1 MQLINPNG
9 NDHPPGPSE
18 NSVTATGAD
27 EPAGRKGRRNLN
39 RWLLAGLLP
48 LAALALQWLLWE
60 RLQPYVWLFFYPA
73 VFLSSWVGGRVA
85 GLLATAFSA
94 VVVWY
99 LFIPPRYSFSLVHP
113 STIIALL
120 IFAGMGVLFS
130 LFHERLRRAGRQ
142 TRLALA
148 EAILGREHL
157 EHLMEERTR
166 ELVSL
171 VDELRRKEADLRRS
185 QELAKIGSWTYQ
197 ADGRLEWSDELY
209 RIYGLARGKFTPDV
223 PSFLEIIHPDDRAH
237 MQHWV
242 KACLGGENPGELEFR
257 IVRPDGSVRFIS
269 GHGAL
274 SRDSEGRVTGMS
286 GTGQDITERK
296 IAESAHRESEELL
309 KLFIEYAPVPL
320 AMFDR
325 EMRYLYASRRW
336 RSDFG
341 LGDRSLVKVSHYA
354 IFPEIPQHWRELHR
368 RGLAGEI
375 LREEAEEFRR
385 ADGTVQ
391 WLRWELRPWYDA
403 GGKVGGIVIFSE
415 DISNR
420 KCAEDALQK
429 LNEELELR
437 VAQRTETLDVILSE
451 REAQNAELQRAYHEL
466 EAETARRIRMV
477 EELRQKEQLLI
488 HQSRLAAMG
497 EMLGY
502 IAHQWRQPLNV
513 LGLHLQVLGLSYQH
527 GTFSRELLEESVG
540 KAMGIIRHLSRTIDD
555 FRDFLILNKE
565 KTLFQVDEVIVK
577 TVGLIEEHLKKA
589 GVRIEVA
596 CTNPPEV
603 NGFPNEYSHVILNL
617 LTNAKDAFLERQTEH
632 PVIRVHSGSEQGK
645 TVVTIADNAG
655 GIPEEIIDKIFDAY
669 FTTKGLGKGSGVGLF
684 MSKMIIEKNMGG
696 SLTVRNVNGG
706 AEFRIEI

>member
-1 MQLINPNG
+1 MW
-9 NDHPPGPSE
+9 
-18 NSVTATGAD
+18 V
-27 EPAGRKGRRNLN
+27 
-39 RWLLAGLLP
+39 LASFFP

-60 RLQPYVWLFFYPA
+60 RLRPYVWLFFYPA
-73 VFLSSWVGGRVA
+73 VFLSSWAGGRVA

-94 VVVWY
+94 IAAWY
-99 LFIPPRYSFSLVHP
+99 IFIPPPRSFSLEQP
-113 STIIALL
+113 STGIALL
-120 IFAGMGVLFS
+120 IFAGMGILFS
-130 LFHERLRRAGRQ
+130 LFHERLRRADRQ
-142 TRLALA
+142 IRLTLA
-148 EAILGREHL
+148 GVSSERERL
-157 EHLMEERTR
+157 EQRMEERTR

-185 QELAKIGSWTYQ
+185 QELARIGSWTFM
-197 ADGRLEWSDELY
+197 ADGRLEWSEELY
-209 RIYGLARGKFTPDV
+209 RIYGLTPGAFTPSL
-223 PSFLEIIHPDDRAH
+223 PSFLEIIHPDDRAG
-237 MQHWV
+237 MQQWIAACREV
-242 KACLGGENPGELEFR
+242 KDPGELVFR
-257 IVRPDGSVRFIS
+257 IGRPDGSVRFIS
-269 GHGAL
+269 GHGGL
-274 SRDSEGRVTGMS
+274 IRDGEGRIVGMS
-286 GTGQDITERK
+286 GTAQDITERRN
-296 IAESAHRESEELL
+296 AESAHRESEELL

-336 RSDFG
+336 RRDYG
-341 LGDRSLVKVSHYA
+341 LGDSPILKVSHYE
-354 IFPEIPQHWRELHR
+354 IFPEIPQHWKELHQ

-415 DISNR
+415 DITNR
-420 KCAEDALQK
+420 KSAEDALQK

-437 VAQRTETLDVILSE
+437 VAQRTETLDLILGE

-466 EAETARRIRMV
+466 EAETAQRIRMV

-527 GTFSRELLEESVG
+527 GTFTRELLEQSVE

-555 FRDFLILNKE
+555 FRDFLVLNKD
-565 KTLFQVDEVIVK
+565 KTLFQVDEVVVK
-577 TVGLIEEHLKKA
+577 TVGLIEENLKKA
-589 GVRIEVA
+589 GVSIEVA
-596 CTNPPEV
+596 CTKPPEV
-603 NGFPNEYSHVILNL
+603 SGFPNEYSHVILNL
-617 LTNAKDAFLERQTEH
+617 LTNAKDAFSERHTEH

-645 TVVTIADNAG
+645 TVVTIGDNAG

-706 AEFRIEI
+706 AEFKIEV

>member
-1 MQLINPNG
+1 M
-9 NDHPPGPSE
+9 
-18 NSVTATGAD
+18 
-27 EPAGRKGRRNLN
+27 
-39 RWLLAGLLP
+39 WLLAALFP

-60 RLQPYVWLFFYPA
+60 KLRPYVWLFFYPA
-73 VFLSSWVGGRVA
+73 VFLSSWAGGRVA

-94 VVVWY
+94 TVVWY
-99 LFIPPRYSFSLVHP
+99 FFIPPEQSFSLEHP
-113 STIIALL
+113 STAIALL
-120 IFAGMGVLFS
+120 IFAGMGILFS
-130 LFHERLRRAGRQ
+130 LFHERLRKADQQ

-148 EAILGREHL
+148 EATSGREQL
-157 EHLMEERTR
+157 ERRMEERTK
-166 ELVSL
+166 ELVDL
-171 VDELRRKEADLRRS
+171 VDELRRKETDLRRS
-185 QELAKIGSWTYQ
+185 Q
-197 ADGRLEWSDELY
+197 
-209 RIYGLARGKFTPDV
+209 
-223 PSFLEIIHPDDRAH
+223 
-237 MQHWV
+237 
-242 KACLGGENPGELEFR
+242 
-257 IVRPDGSVRFIS
+257 
-269 GHGAL
+269 
-274 SRDSEGRVTGMS
+274 
-286 GTGQDITERK
+286 
-296 IAESAHRESEELL
+296 ELL

-320 AMFDR
+320 AMFDH

-336 RSDFG
+336 RSDYG
-341 LGDRSLVKVSHYA
+341 LGDRHLVKVSHYD
-354 IFPEIPQHWRELHR
+354 IFPEIPQHWKELHQ

-415 DISNR
+415 DITNR

-437 VAQRTETLDVILSE
+437 VAQRTETLDQILGE

-466 EAETARRIRMV
+466 EAETAQRIRMV

-527 GTFSRELLEESVG
+527 GTFSQELLEQSVE
-540 KAMGIIRHLSRTIDD
+540 KTMGIIRHLSRTIDD
-555 FRDFLILNKE
+555 FRDFLVLNKE
-565 KTLFQVDEVIVK
+565 KTLFQVDEVVVK
-577 TVGLIEEHLKKA
+577 TVGFIEENLKKA
-589 GVRIEVA
+589 GINIEVA

-603 NGFPNEYSHVILNL
+603 SGFPNEYSHVILNL
-617 LTNAKDAFLERQTEH
+617 LTNAKDAFSERHIEH

-645 TVVTIADNAG
+645 TVVTIGDNAG
-655 GIPEEIIDKIFDAY
+655 GIPEGIIDKIFDAY

-706 AEFRIEI
+706 AEFKIEV